1 MSKTAR
7 PSQLMLAGLAKVG
20 GKQAEGSMYQYANGK
35 PVAACALGA
44 LYLGYG
50 YQPVPAAP
58 TGRTTAHFITPEG
71 QIVTPSA
78 ADTQVGQRAFN
89 SWKAVDPTD
98 DDADDADTENIAS
111 IIIHLNDDQEWS
123 IRQIATWL
131 DKSLGL

>member
-58 TGRTTAHFITPEG
+58 TGRTTAH
-71 QIVTPSA
+71 
-78 ADTQVGQRAFN
+78 
-89 SWKAVDPTD
+89 
-98 DDADDADTENIAS
+98 DADDADTENIAS